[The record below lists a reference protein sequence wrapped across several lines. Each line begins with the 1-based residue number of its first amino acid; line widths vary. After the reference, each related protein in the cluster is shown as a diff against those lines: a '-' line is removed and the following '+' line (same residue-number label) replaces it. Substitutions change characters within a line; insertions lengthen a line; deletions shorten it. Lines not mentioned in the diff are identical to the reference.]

1 MLTELH
7 AHKQSPEINRGDCPA
22 PFDLDQPTTPRV
34 LHPGLDA
41 KAPSR
46 HQYLLY
52 IEEPTLY

>member
-7 AHKQSPEINRGDCPA
+7 AHRQGTEINRSDCPA
-22 PFDLDQPTTPRV
+22 PLDLDSANHTQV

-46 HQYLLY
+46 HKYLLY
-52 IEEPTLY
+52 IEEPILY